1 MATAA
6 RASRAAGTGGGEPS
20 RRARPPSRDY
30 GGDPRSAELAESI
43 GRHQRVIS
51 EHEGAMLREI
61 AEFDRTEAWRG
72 DGSLS
77 MRDWLI
83 AHCHISR
90 ARARTLVEAA
100 AKANELPALSEAL
113 SE

>member
-6 RASRAAGTGGGEPS
+6 RSTRP
-20 RRARPPSRDY
+20 ARPGGATPPRRTRPLSRDY
-30 GGDPRSAELAESI
+30 GADPRSAELADSI
-43 GRHQRVIS
+43 GRHQRAIS
-51 EHEGAMLREI
+51 EHEGAMLLDI

-83 AHCHISR
+83 ARCHVSR
-90 ARARTLVEAA
+90 ARARTLVDAA
-100 AKANELPALSEAL
+100 SKEKDIPETS
-113 SE
+113 